1 MATQQALKYKE
12 KGNEYFKQGDHG
24 KAIEFYTYATEMDPK
39 NPVFFTNR
47 STAYFKMGK
56 YDKSLRDATK
66 AIKCDPKWAK
76 GYYRKGVVLMEMGN
90 HSEALKELEQAV
102 KLAPKNQTFS
112 TAAATCKAKIFK
124 SMSAAEILKSE
135 ANQMFKSG
143 QIEDAVKKYT
153 QGIAACKKDDAKDNL
168 VKADLYA
175 NRAACHRQLYASK
188 KVVADCTEA
197 LKYNPNHVKA
207 LIRRAQANESLEK
220 FKEALQDFQ
229 QATYLAPGTPVAVQG
244 ASRIRAALKR
254 ENKM

>member
-1 MATQQALKYKE
+1 MATKQALKYKE
-12 KGNEYFKQGDHG
+12 KGNAAFKEGNHG
-24 KAIEFYTYATEMDPK
+24 KAIEYYTYATELDPK

-47 STAYFKMGK
+47 STAYFKMK
-56 YDKSLRDATK
+56 KFEKSLRDANK

-76 GYYRKGVVLMEMGN
+76 GYYRKGVVLMEMDK
-90 HSEALKELEQAV
+90 HEEALKDLEHAV
-102 KLAPKNQTFS
+102 KLVPSNSSFVQ
-112 TAAATCKAKIFK
+112 AAASCKAKIFK
-124 SMSAAEILKSE
+124 SMSAAEIIKSE
-135 ANQMFKSG
+135 ANAMFKKG
-143 QIEDAVKKYT
+143 QIEEAVKKYT
-153 QGIAACKKDDAKDNL
+153 QGIQACKDDAKDNL

-188 KVVADCTEA
+188 KVVNDCTEA

-220 FKEALQDFQ
+220 FKEALLDFQ

>member
-1 MATQQALKYKE
+1 MATKQALKYKE
-12 KGNEYFKQGDHG
+12 QGNEHFKKGNHA
-24 KAIEFYTYATEMDPK
+24 KAIEFYTYATECDPK
-39 NPVFFTNR
+39 NPIFFTNR
-47 STAYFKMGK
+47 STAYFKMK
-56 YDKSLRDATK
+56 NYEKSLRDASK
-66 AIKCDPKWAK
+66 AIKLDKTWAK
-76 GYYRKGVVLMEMGN
+76 GYYRKGVVLMEMDK
-90 HSEALKELEQAV
+90 HEEALKDLEMAV
-102 KLAPKNQTFS
+102 KLTKSENSTFVQ
-112 TAAATCKAKIFK
+112 AAATCKAKLFK
-124 SMSAAEILKSE
+124 SMSAAEVIKSE
-135 ANQMFKSG
+135 ANAMFKQG
-143 QIEDAVKKYT
+143 QIEEAVKKYT
-153 QGIAACKKDDAKDNL
+153 QGIHACQDNPKDNL

-188 KVVADCTEA
+188 KVVSDCTEA

>member
-1 MATQQALKYKE
+1 MATKQALKYKE
-12 KGNEYFKQGDHG
+12 KGNAEFKLGNHG
-24 KAIEFYTYATEMDPK
+24 KAIEYYTYATELDPK

-47 STAYFKMGK
+47 STAYFKMKK
-56 YDKSLRDATK
+56 YEKSLRDANK

-76 GYYRKGVVLMEMGN
+76 GYYRKGVVLMEMN
-90 HSEALKELEQAV
+90 NYEEALKDLDQAV
-102 KLAPKNQTFS
+102 KLIPSNSSFVQ
-112 TAAATCKAKIFK
+112 AAAACKAKIFK
-124 SMSAAEILKSE
+124 SMSAAEIIKSE
-135 ANQMFKSG
+135 ANTMFKQG
-143 QIEDAVKKYT
+143 QIEEAVKKYT
-153 QGIAACKKDDAKDNL
+153 QGIAACKDDAKDNL

-188 KVVADCTEA
+188 KVVSDCTEA